1 LGAWC
6 CLWSLGLLIG
16 VRMAGGLLLVSLVVC
31 CVGEAMAYGWLVRQ
45 VDMVEDVGLVSV
57 RR

>member
-1 LGAWC
+1 
-6 CLWSLGLLIG
+6 
-16 VRMAGGLLLVSLVVC
+16 MAGGLLLVSLVVC